1 MNKNTVDFGSE
12 YLIRT
17 CVLFLACLVLPTAVL
32 AVTPQIAQQVDST
45 GQSVSL
51 IVETAAVSGKDDAV
65 IALDGE
71 ATTRSQLLSV
81 AFISSD
87 MGFRGGSVST
97 ESVQNIPDSA
107 GRGQM
112 ETSERSDNAHKMPYS
127 LVLALIALIGLVP
140 VSRRNR

>member
-1 MNKNTVDFGSE
+1 MNKKTVDFGSE

-32 AVTPQIAQQVDST
+32 AVTPQMAQQRDSS

-71 ATTRSQLLSV
+71 ATRSQLLSV

>member
-32 AVTPQIAQQVDST
+32 AVTPQMAQQVEST

-71 ATTRSQLLSV
+71 ATRSQLLSV

-87 MGFRGGSVST
+87 MGFRGGAVST
-97 ESVQNIPDSA
+97 ESVQNLPDSA

-112 ETSERSDNAHKMPYS
+112 ETSEQSDNAHKMPYS